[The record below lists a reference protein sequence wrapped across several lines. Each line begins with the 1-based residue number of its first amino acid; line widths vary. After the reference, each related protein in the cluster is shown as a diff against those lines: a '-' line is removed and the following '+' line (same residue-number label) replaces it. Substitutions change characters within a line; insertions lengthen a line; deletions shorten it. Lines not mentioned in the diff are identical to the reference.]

1 MGKVLLDGLILID
14 FLKLKYIYN
23 IYKFGEYF
31 TPVSFFYYILYVGL
45 FLFIQANFV

>member
-14 FLKLKYIYN
+14 FLKLKY